1 MRTIPD
7 CIIPFSSEKGKEIFK
22 KAIKEEGMENYYKLA
37 EQFMTQNDPAYCGP
51 ASLTMVLNAL
61 KVDPHRT
68 WKGVWRWYS
77 EEVLHCTSE

>member
-7 CIIPFSSEKGKEIFK
+7 CIIPFSSDEGKEIFK
-22 KAIKEEGMENYYKLA
+22 KAIQEGGMENYYKLA

-51 ASLTMVLNAL
+51 ATLTMVLNAL
-61 KVDPHRT
+61 KVDPNRT

-77 EEVLHCTSE
+77 EEVLHCTSA